1 MQCALTMELF
11 VQQILRLKF
20 LAQDYHSDDDVSAI
34 NDSDSVVLE
43 TVEKADFVGFFDDDS
58 STSTGSEGDFNT

>member
-1 MQCALTMELF
+1 MM
-11 VQQILRLKF
+11 K
-20 LAQDYHSDDDVSAI
+20 DYHSDDDVSAF